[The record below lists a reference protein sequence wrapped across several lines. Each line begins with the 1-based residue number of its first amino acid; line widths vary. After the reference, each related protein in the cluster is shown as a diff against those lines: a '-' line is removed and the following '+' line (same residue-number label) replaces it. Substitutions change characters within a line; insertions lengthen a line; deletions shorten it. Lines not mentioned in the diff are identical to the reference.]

1 MRIAYCEDEA
11 AQAGLVRSMMERWAD
26 SRKEPVEVILFESAE
41 EFCFRTRT
49 IPMMRFF

>member
-26 SRKEPVEVILFESAE
+26 SRKEPVEVILFESGA
-41 EFCFRTRT
+41 CLAVPAQASHGR
-49 IPMMRFF
+49 